1 MWADFYQIKEQIPD
15 PYKFL
20 VLRVLNLTLGNLYF
34 VRETMKR
41 LFVKTLIMNAKKV
54 PFRLRREI
62 SFDSPLEIKDR
73 IEPESS
79 EDKFL
84 LLEHGIKF
92 STIHMASAKYWQHQ

>member
-1 MWADFYQIKEQIPD
+1 MRADFYQIKEQIPD

-20 VLRVLNLTLGNLYF
+20 VLRILNLTLGKLHF

-41 LFVKTLIMNAKKV
+41 LFVKTLIMNSKKV
-54 PFRLRREI
+54 PLRVLREI
-62 SFDSPLEIKDR
+62 SFDFPLEVKDR
-73 IEPESS
+73 VEPESS